1 MVVLDLLRSEQVGSS
16 SNVPSDMPS
25 SSPSPKPNITPTSIC
40 CSDDRSWK
48 YINKEGKKKSCKWV
62 KKKPKKRCRKKKF
75 SDINGQSAKEAC
87 PVACDTCPEEI
98 EI

>member
-1 MVVLDLLRSEQVGSS
+1 
-16 SNVPSDMPS
+16 MPS